1 MYLSLLKCLNKNY
14 FEINS
19 DWCDIFDRTKNSTI
33 CCYWQNYL
41 LNLNDL
47 DEFFNLTSIIYKN
60 EDIKV
65 LKDKKGQDIIINAG
79 AEVLT

>member
-1 MYLSLLKCLNKNY
+1 M
-14 FEINS
+14 
-19 DWCDIFDRTKNSTI
+19 

-41 LNLNDL
+41 LDLHDL

>member
-1 MYLSLLKCLNKNY
+1 MWH
-14 FEINS
+14 I
-19 DWCDIFDRTKNSTI
+19 WQHKNSTI
-33 CCYWQNYL
+33 CRYWQNYL

>member
-1 MYLSLLKCLNKNY
+1 MWHIWLL
-14 FEINS
+14 
-19 DWCDIFDRTKNSTI
+19 NSTI
-33 CCYWQNYL
+33 CSYWQNYL

-65 LKDKKGQDIIINAG
+65 LKDQKGQDIIINAG
-79 AEVLT
+79 AEVMT

>member
-1 MYLSLLKCLNKNY
+1 MWH
-14 FEINS
+14 I
-19 DWCDIFDRTKNSTI
+19 WQHKNSTI